1 MADSSMG
8 QRLGNYRLIRLL
20 GHGGFADVYL
30 GEHIY
35 LKTQAA
41 IKVLHTQLQ
50 PEDIEKFRSEA
61 LTIAHLIHP
70 HIIRVLDF
78 DVENAAPFLVMDCAP
93 NDTLRHRHPRGTRL
107 PSAVFLPYVKQVAS
121 ALQYAHDQ
129 KLIHRDVKPENMLLG
144 RNNEVLLSDFGIAL
158 VSQNSLSQ
166 STEDLVI
173 GTMSYMAPE
182 QIQGKPRPASD
193 QYALGVVVYEWISG
207 MKPFNGSY
215 MEIVTQHLSA
225 PPPPLDERALE
236 LPHAVQQVVLR
247 ALAKDPHQ
255 RYERVQDFA
264 NALEQ
269 AYQSKG
275 PAVGMPPP
283 VAVTPPQANR
293 TKQPVFTVYPPV
305 DTVPPQQV
313 NQAKRL
319 TNTVEA
325 YNFPIAPSAIPKSA
339 QKLGHGL
346 RRGLK
351 VLAILVVLCGLL
363 VCGLGYAAFH
373 YFSAQ
378 NTPVSTAG
386 ASAMAGDFM
395 QAVSNRNYDQ
405 AYNDLGPPVT
415 RDTTRDQFKNQA
427 QSEDSCYGTVT
438 HYTVINAGTPSK
450 GNTLSYRYTITRE
463 KLSRP
468 YQLDLTLQQG
478 SSGNWQVTDY
488 NSNVG
493 QTPCG

>member
-1 MADSSMG
+1 M
-8 QRLGNYRLIRLL
+8 
-20 GHGGFADVYL
+20 
-30 GEHIY
+30 
-35 LKTQAA
+35 
-41 IKVLHTQLQ
+41 
-50 PEDIEKFRSEA
+50 
-61 LTIAHLIHP
+61 
-70 HIIRVLDF
+70 
-78 DVENAAPFLVMDCAP
+78 
-93 NDTLRHRHPRGTRL
+93 
-107 PSAVFLPYVKQVAS
+107 
-121 ALQYAHDQ
+121 
-129 KLIHRDVKPENMLLG
+129 
-144 RNNEVLLSDFGIAL
+144 LLSDFGIAL

-236 LPHAVQQVVLR
+236 LPHAVQQVVLK

-305 DTVPPQQV
+305 DTVPLQQA

-319 TNTVEA
+319 ANTVEA

-339 QKLGHGL
+339 RKLGHGL

-351 VLAILVVLCGLL
+351 VLAILVVMCGLL

-438 HYTVINAGTPSK
+438 HYTVINAGTQSK

>member
-1 MADSSMG
+1 MADSSLG

-78 DVENAAPFLVMDCAP
+78 DVENAVPFLIMDYAP
-93 NDTLRHRHPRGTRL
+93 NDTLRHRYPKGTKL
-107 PSAVFLPYVKQVAS
+107 PPAIFLPYVKQVAS

-166 STEDLVI
+166 STEDVVI
-173 GTMSYMAPE
+173 GTMAYMAPE

-193 QYALGVVVYEWISG
+193 QYALAVVVYEWISG

-225 PPPPLDERALE
+225 PPPPLDERTLA
-236 LPHAVQQVVLR
+236 LPHAVQQVVLK

-255 RYERVQDFA
+255 RYDHVQDFA

-275 PAVGMPPP
+275 LAAGMPPP
-283 VAVTPPQANR
+283 VAVSPPQANR

-305 DTVPPQQV
+305 DTVPPQQA

-319 TNTVEA
+319 ANTGEA
-325 YNFPIAPSAIPKSA
+325 YNFPIAPPAITTPA
-339 QKLGHGL
+339 RKLGHSL

-351 VLAILVVLCGLL
+351 AVAILVVLCGLL

-373 YFSAQ
+373 YFSVQ
-378 NTPVSTAG
+378 NTPVNTAG
-386 ASAMAGDFM
+386 ASAMASDFM

-427 QSEDSCYGTVT
+427 QTEDSCYGPVT
-438 HYTVINAGTPSK
+438 HYSVINAGTQSK

-463 KLSRP
+463 KLSKP
-468 YQLDLTLQQG
+468 YQLDLSLQQG

-488 NSNVG
+488 NSDVG
-493 QTPCG
+493 QAPCG

>member
-1 MADSSMG
+1 
-8 QRLGNYRLIRLL
+8 
-20 GHGGFADVYL
+20 
-30 GEHIY
+30 
-35 LKTQAA
+35 
-41 IKVLHTQLQ
+41 
-50 PEDIEKFRSEA
+50 
-61 LTIAHLIHP
+61 
-70 HIIRVLDF
+70 
-78 DVENAAPFLVMDCAP
+78 
-93 NDTLRHRHPRGTRL
+93 
-107 PSAVFLPYVKQVAS
+107 
-121 ALQYAHDQ
+121 
-129 KLIHRDVKPENMLLG
+129 
-144 RNNEVLLSDFGIAL
+144 
-158 VSQNSLSQ
+158 
-166 STEDLVI
+166 
-173 GTMSYMAPE
+173 
-182 QIQGKPRPASD
+182 
-193 QYALGVVVYEWISG
+193 

-236 LPHAVQQVVLR
+236 LPHAVQQVVLK

-255 RYERVQDFA
+255 RYKCVQDFA
-264 NALEQ
+264 NVLEQ
-269 AYQSKG
+269 AFQSKG

-283 VAVTPPQANR
+283 VAVTPQANR

-305 DTVPPQQV
+305 DTVPPQQA

-319 TNTVEA
+319 ANTVEA

-339 QKLGHGL
+339 RKLGHGL

-378 NTPVSTAG
+378 NTPVSTAE
-386 ASAMAGDFM
+386 ASAMASDFM

-427 QSEDSCYGTVT
+427 QSEDSCYGPVT